1 MATDD
6 FPGAV
11 TKSINTWKDIYRLYF
26 INMANGKGN
35 RQKDFTQNSCAVV
48 SPVSYLAHKT
58 D

>member
-11 TKSINTWKDIYRLYF
+11 TKSINTWKDISL
-26 INMANGKGN
+26 IWQMEKETQ
-35 RQKDFTQNSCAVV
+35 QKDYTQNSCAVV

>member
-11 TKSINTWKDIYRLYF
+11 TKSINTWKDIYRFYF

-35 RQKDFTQNSCAVV
+35 ATERLHTKQLCSCQSCKLPSSQN
-48 SPVSYLAHKT
+48 
-58 D
+58 